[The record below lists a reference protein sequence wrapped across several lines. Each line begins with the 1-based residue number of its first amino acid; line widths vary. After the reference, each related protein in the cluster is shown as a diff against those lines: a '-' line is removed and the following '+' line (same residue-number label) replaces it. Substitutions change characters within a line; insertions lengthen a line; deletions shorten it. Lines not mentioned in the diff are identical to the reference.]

1 MRTAVVSLIGMA
13 TVGAACASTPGGGV
27 LSEGA
32 GFQPKIAAVDS
43 AFPPAAA
50 TVQLDRDGY
59 AALILVAP
67 GHSATLLYPADST
80 TDNRFSAGTHRLR
93 FDVPGALAETD
104 SQRLARIRE
113 AQRTPPRRGSSA
125 TRRTM
130 TPIPPSTQ
138 TYLLLVTSPQPL
150 LYTRMIEKTGGVTIP
165 NIDDEA
171 LNAVAKAIKST
182 LPSEP
187 REWAGYYQPVE
198 LRRYR

>member
-1 MRTAVVSLIGMA
+1 MRTAALSLIGLA
-13 TVGAACASTPGGGV
+13 IAGAACASTPAGGV

-50 TVQLDRDGY
+50 TVQLDRAGY

-80 TDNRFSAGTHRLR
+80 TDNRLSAGTHRLR

-113 AQRTPPRRGSSA
+113 AQRTPARRGSA
-125 TRRTM
+125 TRRAI
-130 TPIPPSTQ
+130 TPIPPSTP
-138 TYLLLVTSPQPL
+138 TYLLLLTSPQPL

-182 LPSEP
+182 LPNEP

>member
-1 MRTAVVSLIGMA
+1 MRIAVLSWVTIVV
-13 TVGAACASTPGGGV
+13 VGAACASTPSGGV
-27 LSEGA
+27 LTEGA
-32 GFQPKIAAVDS
+32 TFQPRIATVDS
-43 AFPPAAA
+43 SFPPAAA

-80 TDNRFSAGTHRLR
+80 TDNRLTAGTHQLR

-113 AQRTPPRRGSSA
+113 AQRTPARRGSA
-125 TRRTM
+125 TRRTI
-130 TPIPPSTQ
+130 TPIPPSTP
-138 TYLLLVTSPQPL
+138 TYLLLLTSPQPL

-171 LNAVAKAIKST
+171 LNAVAKAIKAT
-182 LPSEP
+182 LPNEP